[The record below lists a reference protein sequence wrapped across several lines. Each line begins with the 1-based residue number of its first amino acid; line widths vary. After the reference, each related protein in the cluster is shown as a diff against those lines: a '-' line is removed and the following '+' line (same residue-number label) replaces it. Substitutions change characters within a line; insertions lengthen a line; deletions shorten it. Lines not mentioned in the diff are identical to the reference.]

1 MGIKV
6 WDFLDCAT
14 FLKIILLPFL
24 TKQLLLQTKKSLYA
38 TFNNNVKLNLT
49 ENKMRPIEYMS
60 TSTFILYNDLR
71 FKTL

>member
-14 FLKIILLPFL
+14 FRNIILLPFL

>member
-6 WDFLDCAT
+6 WDYLDCAT
-14 FLKIILLPFL
+14 FLNIILLPFL

>member
-14 FLKIILLPFL
+14 FLNIILLPFL

>member
-6 WDFLDCAT
+6 WDFLDCLT
-14 FLKIILLPFL
+14 FLNIILLPFI

-38 TFNNNVKLNLT
+38 TFNNNVKLNQT

-60 TSTFILYNDLR
+60 TSTFILYNNLR
-71 FKTL
+71 FKPL

>member
-14 FLKIILLPFL
+14 FLNIILLPFI

-38 TFNNNVKLNLT
+38 TFNNNVKLNQT
-49 ENKMRPIEYMS
+49 ENDIY
-60 TSTFILYNDLR
+60 FIQ
-71 FKTL
+71 

>member
-14 FLKIILLPFL
+14 FLNIILLPFL

-38 TFNNNVKLNLT
+38 TFNNNVKLNLA

>member
-14 FLKIILLPFL
+14 FLNIILLPFL

-38 TFNNNVKLNLT
+38 TFNNNVKLNLN
-49 ENKMRPIEYMS
+49 ENKMRSIEYMS
-60 TSTFILYNDLR
+60 FSTSVLYNNLP